1 MAVEEGKI
9 LRLVLSE
16 MAKEGFRYAPVGI
29 SVRHVHLSEKD
40 LHALFGAGYSLH
52 PLRDLVQPGQYAAQE
67 QVTLIGPKGTLE
79 KVRIIGPLRSETQV
93 ELSLTDA
100 AKIGLKDLPIRMSGH
115 LDGTPGIRIL
125 GPSGDVQLSGGVI
138 AAARHLHL
146 SEEQAKAFRVH
157 DGQAV
162 SVRIAGERPCLLERV
177 ICRTGKGHELELHL
191 DTDEANACALK
202 SGDIAEVLPFGEGAL
217 EQALEETFD
226 PARIYEKVLRSL
238 TGNAGCRLDKESLYT
253 VRPVTA
259 AGEELLEL
267 VTESDINIAAD
278 KGKNEVFCTL
288 KALITPSASDRS
300 RERGVKIIRASQ
312 ADSFVGV
319 ISAGSAGSLAGNAAA
334 DSEILELVTAGDL
347 NLAFR
352 DDRKEIF
359 CTKNALI
366 TPAAK
371 ERIAETG
378 IRVVRVG

>member
-1 MAVEEGKI
+1 
-9 LRLVLSE
+9 
-16 MAKEGFRYAPVGI
+16 
-29 SVRHVHLSEKD
+29 
-40 LHALFGAGYSLH
+40 
-52 PLRDLVQPGQYAAQE
+52 
-67 QVTLIGPKGTLE
+67 
-79 KVRIIGPLRSETQV
+79 LRSETQV

-312 ADSFVGV
+312 AGSLVGGV
-319 ISAGSAGSLAGNAAA
+319 SAGPAGSLAGSAAA
-334 DSEILELVTAGDL
+334 GSEVLELVTAGDL

-352 DDRKEIF
+352 DDRKEIY

>member
-1 MAVEEGKI
+1 MNAIENANKRQ
-9 LRLVLSE
+9 LL
-16 MAKEGFRYAPVGI
+16 
-29 SVRHVHLSEKD
+29 
-40 LHALFGAGYSLH
+40 LF
-52 PLRDLVQPGQYAAQE
+52 
-67 QVTLIGPKGTLE
+67 VTN
-79 KVRIIGPLRSETQV
+79 
-93 ELSLTDA
+93 
-100 AKIGLKDLPIRMSGH
+100 
-115 LDGTPGIRIL
+115 
-125 GPSGDVQLSGGVI
+125 
-138 AAARHLHL
+138 L